1 MKVEKSIDL
10 GSGHKIE
17 IGSSSWDDS
26 KKSIRNRYP
35 TSTGGFSPHSSSEL
49 PVEDISIITL
59 EAIKNDLLSKKELK
73 EIITTAL
80 TKL

>member
-35 TSTGGFSPHSSSEL
+35 TSTGGFSPRSSSEL

-59 EAIKNDLLSKKELK
+59 EAINNDLLSKKELK
-73 EIITTAL
+73 EIITTAI

>member
-73 EIITTAL
+73 EKITKAL
-80 TKL
+80 IKL